1 MLVHAFHA
9 LVVASSYVR
18 SFAFVG
24 APTPREHARHL
35 SNDRARSADADGVF
49 RAPDGAPG
57 FGTGRTRRDLEKL
70 MRSPSDAEQAML
82 DGLRTLALDV
92 DLELA
97 RLDRRYVEL
106 GYDRLLA

>member
-9 LVVASSYVR
+9 LVVASSFLR
-18 SFAFVG
+18 SPAFAG
-24 APTPREHARHL
+24 APSPREHAHRVAGDH
-35 SNDRARSADADGVF
+35 ADGVF

-57 FGTGRTRRDLEKL
+57 FGAGRARRELEKL
-70 MRSPSDAEQAML
+70 MRTPSDAEQRML
-82 DGLRTLALDV
+82 DGLRTLMLDV

-106 GYDRLLA
+106 GYDRLF